1 VTRLVLGLL
10 WLMHFLPSRAIAAI
24 GSATGAL
31 LFWLIP
37 ERRAVTRVN
46 LAKCVPALGAA
57 QRDSLARAHLR
68 AISRAFFDHALLWWA
83 PRERIERL
91 VRIEGLEH
99 LRAATGTPGGAPVIL
114 LVPHFVGLDAGAI
127 RLACEADLT
136 AMYARQ
142 KNARFDAFLHQ
153 VRNRFGDQRIYSRQD
168 GIRPVLARMR
178 EGRPL
183 YYLPDQDY
191 GPRDAIFVPFFG
203 VPAATIPGLSRIA
216 RVARA
221 RVLPCVTR
229 MLPGGA
235 GYVLRIEAPWDNFP
249 TDDLAADTRRMNA
262 YIEQCIA
269 EMPEQYNWMHR
280 RFKTRPAGEA
290 GFYREGR

>member
-1 VTRLVLGLL
+1 VTPFVIGLL
-10 WLMHFLPSRAIAAI
+10 WLIHFLPLRVIAAI
-24 GSATGAL
+24 GSATGSL

-37 ERRAVTRVN
+37 QRREVTRVN
-46 LAKCVPALGAA
+46 LAKCFPALGAA
-57 QRDSLARAHLR
+57 ERESLARAHFR
-68 AISRAFFDHALLWWA
+68 AISRAFFDHAVLWWA
-83 PRERIERL
+83 SRARIEQL

-99 LRAATGTPGGAPVIL
+99 LRAAMGTPGGAPVIL

-127 RLACEADLT
+127 RLACEADCT

-142 KNARFDAFLHQ
+142 KDALFDEFL
-153 VRNRFGDQRIYSRQD
+153 RRGRGRFGDQRVYSRQD

-229 MLPGGA
+229 MLPAGA
-235 GYVLRIEAPWDNFP
+235 GYEMRIEPPWDNFP
-249 TDDLAADTRRMNA
+249 TDDLLADTRRMNA

-269 EMPEQYNWMHR
+269 GMPAQYNWMHR

-290 GFYREGR
+290 GFYRARR